1 MFSDTKKIEKY
12 NEYIPNV
19 LDLCI
24 KYYSDEV
31 VFYAILGDYKLLVK
45 DYEGA
50 LDNYISSIEYGLK
63 YKVIYEKILNI
74 YLYKNEIDGLIYSDK
89 ALGYF
94 SFEPIFYYYKSIA
107 QMYKL
112 EYYQS
117 NQTLIKGLEF
127 IFDESTLK
135 SEMYSL
141 MGDNYHKLNNNKES
155 DKYYDLAL
163 DINPEYVLVLT
174 IIVIIYLLEEEVKIY

>member
-1 MFSDTKKIEKY
+1 M
-12 NEYIPNV
+12 
-19 LDLCI
+19 
-24 KYYSDEV
+24 
-31 VFYAILGDYKLLVK
+31 
-45 DYEGA
+45 
-50 LDNYISSIEYGLK
+50 
-63 YKVIYEKILNI
+63 
-74 YLYKNEIDGLIYSDK
+74 YKNEIDQVVIYSDK
-89 ALGYF
+89 ALSYF

-112 EYYQS
+112 DTHS

-163 DINPEYVLVLT
+163 EINPEYVLV
-174 IIVIIYLLEEEVKIY
+174 